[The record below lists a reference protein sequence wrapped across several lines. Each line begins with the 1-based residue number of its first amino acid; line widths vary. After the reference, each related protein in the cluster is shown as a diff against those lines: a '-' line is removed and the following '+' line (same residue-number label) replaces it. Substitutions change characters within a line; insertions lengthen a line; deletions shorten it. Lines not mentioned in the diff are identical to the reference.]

1 MPIIPHFSNECL
13 SDLGIDDK
21 LVWPGYDLSFLEN
34 EQIKI
39 VIQINGKKRSILNTK
54 KNIEERDLLKIIK
67 EDKVLEKY
75 LNQKTIVKTVYV
87 QNRLMNILVN
97 E

>member
-1 MPIIPHFSNECL
+1 MFHARPQ
-13 SDLGIDDK
+13 
-21 LVWPGYDLSFLEN
+21 YDLSFLEN

-39 VIQINGKKRSILNTK
+39 VIQINGKKRSILNAK